1 MDLVTAP
8 GRVAATYATTR
19 AQSSRSYGPAAVE
32 FLEQV
37 GLELF
42 GWQADVLEQWL
53 EVDDDDA
60 LTRRTAS
67 LIVARRNGKSWLII
81 ARALF
86 GMMFLNERR
95 VTYTA
100 HRMDTARE
108 VFDSFRAVL
117 AHPRLSPLVE
127 KVTLAH
133 GKESVTLTNGA
144 RFTIRTRSGHG
155 GRGMETDLLI
165 LDEALI
171 LDHESL
177 AALTPLTARA
187 SAQGRGQILYASS
200 AGSQSEESAILLSM
214 RDKGR
219 SVAETDGDGLAYH
232 EWTTERGED
241 VTAPE
246 TWYRANPSLGTSI
259 LSEGFLADAR
269 LRLSVE
275 AFLREHLGIWT
286 DSGDL
291 PAIDPARWAELAS
304 TEPPPRTSP
313 ATWITLDVD
322 PARTSARVLGFYR
335 STDDRLAVSVLDSI
349 DDPNGLDSDLHA
361 QRVLGIVSQYDP
373 ELIGYD
379 RLTCIY
385 VEHILAAHGWKTRLR
400 PLYGSKFS
408 NGLGSLLARVRLGT
422 IVHDGHSD
430 LEGDLGRATARP
442 FGDGALIFARKSVTS
457 GTIAGAVAL
466 AAGCY
471 LSTDELTL

>member
-1 MDLVTAP
+1 MDLVATSS
-8 GRVAATYATTR
+8 GVGATYGTTR
-19 AQSSRSYGPAAVE
+19 TPGSRSYGPSAVE
-32 FLEQV
+32 FLSAV

-42 GWQADVLEQWL
+42 PWQAGVLDEWL
-53 EVDDDDA
+53 EVDDTDA
-60 LTRRTAS
+60 LTRRTAC
-67 LIVARRNGKSWLII
+67 LIVARRNGKSWLIV

-86 GMMFLNERR
+86 GMLWLGEHR

-117 AHPRLSPLVE
+117 SHPRLAPLVE

-133 GKESVTLTNGA
+133 GKESITLSNGA

-177 AALTPLTARA
+177 AALTPLTAKA

-200 AGSQSEESAILLSM
+200 AGSQDEESAILLAM

-219 SVAETDGDGLAYH
+219 SVSETHGDGLAYH
-232 EWTTERGED
+232 EWTTDRGDD

-246 TWYRANPSLGTSI
+246 TWYRANPSLGTPI

-269 LRLSVE
+269 TRLSVE

-291 PAIDPARWAELAS
+291 PAIDPARWAELAA

-313 ATWITLDVD
+313 ATWISLDVD
-322 PARTSARVLGFYR
+322 PSRTSARVLGFYR
-335 STDDRLAVSVLDSI
+335 TTDDRLAVSVLDSI

-361 QRVLGIVSQYDP
+361 QRVLALVTEYDP

-385 VEHILAAHGWKTRLR
+385 VEHVLAAHGWKNRLR

-430 LEGDLGRATARP
+430 LAADLGRASARP
-442 FGDGALIFARKSVTS
+442 FSDGALIFARKSVTS

-466 AAGCY
+466 AGGCY

>member
-1 MDLVTAP
+1 MDTVEAP
-8 GRVAATYATTR
+8 SRLATYATTR
-19 AQSSRSYGPAAVE
+19 AEGSKSYGPSAVA
-32 FLEQV
+32 FLNEV

-42 GWQADVLEQWL
+42 EWQAAVMDEWL
-53 EVDDDDA
+53 EVDDEDA
-60 LTRRTAS
+60 LTRRTAC
-67 LIVARRNGKSWLII
+67 LIVARRNGKSWLIV

-86 GMMFLNERR
+86 GMLFLDEYRT
-95 VTYTA
+95 TYTA

-117 AHPRLSPLVE
+117 SHPRLSPLVE

-133 GKESVTLTNGA
+133 GKESITLTNGA

-187 SAQGRGQILYASS
+187 AAQGRGQILYASS
-200 AGSQSEESAILLSM
+200 AGSQDEESEILLGM

-219 SVAETDGDGLAYH
+219 AVDGTDGDGLAYH
-232 EWTTERGED
+232 EWTTDRGD
-241 VTAPE
+241 DPTDPA
-246 TWYRANPSLGTSI
+246 TWHAANPSLGSPI
-259 LSEGFLADAR
+259 LSESFLADAR
-269 LRLSVE
+269 TRLSVE

-291 PAIDPARWAELAS
+291 PAIDPARWAELEAS
-304 TEPPPRTSP
+304 EPPPQATP
-313 ATWITLDVD
+313 ATWISLDVD

-349 DDPNGLDSDLHA
+349 DDPNGLDSDIHA
-361 QRVLGIVSQYDP
+361 QRVLALVAEYDP

-379 RLTCIY
+379 RLTCVY
-385 VEHILAAHGWKTRLR
+385 VEQVLAAHGWKNRLR

-422 IVHDGHSD
+422 IVHDGHAD
-430 LEGDLGRATARP
+430 LADDLGRATARP

-466 AAGCY
+466 AAGCF
-471 LSTDELTL
+471 LSSDELTL

>member
-8 GRVAATYATTR
+8 GRVAAAWATERTPG
-19 AQSSRSYGPAAVE
+19 SRSYGPSAVE
-32 FLEQV
+32 RLAAV

-42 GWQADVLEQWL
+42 PWQADVLGQWL
-53 EVDDDDA
+53 EVDDSDA
-60 LTRRTAS
+60 LTRSNAA
-67 LIVARRNGKSWLII
+67 LVCPRRNGKSLLIA
-81 ARALF
+81 ARMLF
-86 GMMFLNERR
+86 GMIFLGESR
-95 VTYTA
+95 VLYTA
-100 HRMDTARE
+100 HEAASARE
-108 VFDSFRAVL
+108 MFDTMRRIL
-117 AHPRLSPLVE
+117 AHPELKKHVARVAL
-127 KVTLAH
+127 
-133 GKESVTLTNGA
+133 GKGTEEIELKNGS
-144 RFTIRTRSGHG
+144 RFSFRTRTGDG
-155 GRGMETDLLI
+155 GRGMESSLLV

-171 LDHESL
+171 LSGESM
-177 AALTPLTARA
+177 AALTPLVARA
-187 SAQGRGQILYASS
+187 AAGGRGQVIYASS
-200 AGSQSEESAILLSM
+200 AGSNDAASEILRNI
-214 RDKGR
+214 RDRGR
-219 SVAETDGDGLAYH
+219 SETPPAGLSYH
-232 EWTTERGED
+232 EWSTERGAD
-241 VTAPE
+241 IDDPE
-246 TWYRANPSLGTSI
+246 TWRQANPSLGTSI
-259 LSEGFLADAR
+259 LSEGFLEAAR
-269 LRLSVE
+269 SRLEVE

-304 TEPPPRTSP
+304 TEPPPRTAP

-430 LEGDLGRATARP
+430 LEGDLGRAIARP
-442 FGDGALIFARKSVTS
+442 FGDGARIFARKGVTS